1 MNDMTPIPSPA
12 AERQASALMEIKQ
25 MHDELNAA
33 KAAIAQLKADLH
45 REEDRVIMMVEERDR
60 YRHEALR
67 LRKLLNEL
75 TTQMTNISL
84 LARKAEE
91 FVREVDEMDSAATP
105 PTAEIDKMEKSAISQ
120 LQAAAQLRTE
130 ELSGESK

>member
-67 LRKLLNEL
+67 FRKLLMKLVIRHANAAMIL
-75 TTQMTNISL
+75 
-84 LARKAEE
+84 EE
-91 FVREVDEMDSAATP
+91 AKEIVQEIDEIDEAPTP
-105 PTAEIDKMEKSAISQ
+105 PTAAIERLEAEFRGGSQ
-120 LQAAAQLRTE
+120 NDDNA
-130 ELSGESK
+130 

>member
-1 MNDMTPIPSPA
+1 MNQIMPDATERRAAALAEVNYMND
-12 AERQASALMEIKQ
+12 ALI
-25 MHDELNAA
+25 AA
-33 KAAIAQLKADLH
+33 KETIGQLKADLH

-120 LQAAAQLRTE
+120 LQAAARLRTE
-130 ELSGESK
+130 ELGESK

>member
-1 MNDMTPIPSPA
+1 MNQIMPDATERRAAALAEVNYMND
-12 AERQASALMEIKQ
+12 ALI
-25 MHDELNAA
+25 AA
-33 KAAIAQLKADLH
+33 KETIGQLKADLH

>member
-1 MNDMTPIPSPA
+1 MNQIMPDATERRAAALAEVNYMND
-12 AERQASALMEIKQ
+12 ALI
-25 MHDELNAA
+25 AA
-33 KAAIAQLKADLH
+33 KETIGQLKADLH

-105 PTAEIDKMEKSAISQ
+105 PTAEIDKMEKSAIAQ
-120 LQAAAQLRTE
+120 LQAAAQIP
-130 ELSGESK
+130 GESK